1 MSLNQP
7 HLHTVM
13 VVTLTLLIPVII
25 PQLPIRQSLMMI
37 SVVLLPSIQQ
47 LSQSM
52 KSNAYAENWPKL
64 HYEIFHRTLASQANQ
79 LQSAAI
85 KCEPTNR
92 NPYILPNQKLPWI
105 TSKSSFRALED
116 TTGLLSNSLR
126 KQQTNQIAFWCASV
140 FSLADA
146 FSQSKVQ

>member
-64 HYEIFHRTLASQANQ
+64 HFEIFHPTLASQANQ

-85 KCEPTNR
+85 KRTNQ
-92 NPYILPNQKLPWI
+92 NPVFKNCREKLQYPPSAPRK
-105 TSKSSFRALED
+105 TTDQKSS
-116 TTGLLSNSLR
+116 
-126 KQQTNQIAFWCASV
+126 NQIAF
-140 FSLADA
+140 
-146 FSQSKVQ
+146 